1 MSYSLPEFLAH
12 AIAMEKESAERY
24 LELADMMET
33 YSNDDASSLFRA
45 MNRFSVLHHDSVRE
59 RAGSMELPKMK
70 SWQYRWTSPPE
81 MADEDAFDRELDP
94 FTALHYAR
102 ENEIRAMEYYQS
114 VAEESDDPEVKRLAI
129 EFAAE
134 EKEHAEALDKW
145 ITKTPRPSMTYAD
158 DPEPNVMEKHQ

>member
-12 AIAMEKESAERY
+12 AIAMERESAERY

-33 YSNDDASSLFRA
+33 YSNDDVSSLFRE
-45 MNRFSVLHHDSVRE
+45 MNRYSTMHHDSVVE
-59 RAGSMELPKMK
+59 RAGDIELPVIK

-94 FTALHYAR
+94 FTALQYAK

-114 VAEESDDPEVKRLAI
+114 VAKESDDPEVKVLAE
-129 EFAAE
+129 EFAKE
-134 EKEHAEALDKW
+134 EQEHAEALDRW
-145 ITKTPRPSMTYAD
+145 ISRTSRPSVTFAD
-158 DPEPNVMEKHQ
+158 DPEKDVMEKHQ

>member
-33 YSNDDASSLFRA
+33 YSNDDVSSLFRE
-45 MNRFSVLHHDSVRE
+45 MNRYSNMHHDSVRD
-59 RAGSMELPKMK
+59 RAGSIELPVIK

-81 MADEDAFDRELDP
+81 QADEDAFNRELDP

-102 ENEIRAMEYYQS
+102 ENEIRAMEYYLS
-114 VAEESDDPEVKRLAI
+114 VAEESDDPEVKRLAQ

-134 EKEHAEALDKW
+134 EKEHAEALEKW
-145 ITKTPRPSMTYAD
+145 IDGTSRPSVTFAD
-158 DPEPNVMEKHQ
+158 DPEQGVMDKHS